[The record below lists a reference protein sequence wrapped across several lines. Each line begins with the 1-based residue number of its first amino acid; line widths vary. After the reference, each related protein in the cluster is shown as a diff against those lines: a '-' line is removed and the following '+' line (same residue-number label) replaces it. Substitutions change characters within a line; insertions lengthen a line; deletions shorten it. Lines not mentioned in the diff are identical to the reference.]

1 MGHFSIGKVFLVPSF
16 DLEEKERRKIDR
28 FLLFLDDSGVGDVVA
43 RYVRN
48 GTPSGGRPNCNY
60 YRLFAA
66 ILYGFA
72 FDRYTVRDLAD
83 ACMYDLRYVA
93 LMELTFVDYS
103 TVAKFI
109 NDKVNIF
116 FTILGKISFTNVG

>member
-48 GTPSGGRPNCNY
+48 GTEVLSIKWTWTGRY
-60 YRLFAA
+60 
-66 ILYGFA
+66 
-72 FDRYTVRDLAD
+72 
-83 ACMYDLRYVA
+83 
-93 LMELTFVDYS
+93 
-103 TVAKFI
+103 
-109 NDKVNIF
+109 
-116 FTILGKISFTNVG
+116 